1 MKMTDKH
8 ELTELGITIGRRIN
22 IRTNA
27 QGQRVEQVS
36 RNYTA
41 EYTDSDGK
49 RRIESLQTPNK
60 REAIRRAQQI
70 HSQLTEGEVPK
81 RRPSK
86 LTMVSLMDRYLS
98 YCEAKNLAP
107 KSIARYRTALEKLLE
122 YCQEAEI
129 RYVSQLNEEEFFQY
143 TAWLRGRTHK
153 QRAEYSSKSIHTE
166 CVICKQMLNF
176 AYRQSLIRSNP
187 LAGVKVPK
195 GRSKEVPCFTTPQI
209 HGLLGRCSEL
219 MQADPSYRLTHDAIA
234 ILAFSGLRVGELRA
248 LRFADLMLDRGEHGM
263 IRVCR
268 GGSQDAPKD
277 KDTRYV
283 PILPVLRPIIDAI
296 PQGDKGV
303 NGLVMPDLRERSLLA
318 RVKELARTLGYGSR
332 FRSHS
337 LRHFYISMCASAG
350 VPQRLVLSWV
360 GHHSSELISIYFTLH
375 DEESDRAVHKL
386 ADSTWG
392 DQSKAPTIEIMKQ
405 VRDTQRD
412 K

>member
-41 EYTDSDGK
+41 EYSDADGK

-70 HSQLTEGEVPK
+70 HHQLTEGEVPK
-81 RRPSK
+81 RRPIK
-86 LTMVSLMDRYLS
+86 LTMISLVDRYID
-98 YCEAKNLAP
+98 YCKAKGIS
-107 KSIARYRTALEKLLE
+107 KRSVARYSTALSKLLE
-122 YCQEAEI
+122 YCQETEI
-129 RYVSQLNEEEFFQY
+129 KYVSQLNEEKFFQY
-143 TAWLRGRTHK
+143 TAWLRGKTHK
-153 QRAEYSSKSIHTE
+153 QRAQYSSKSIHTE

-176 AYRQSLIRSNP
+176 AYRQSLIRINP

-195 GRSKEVPCFTTPQI
+195 GRSKEAPCFTTSQI
-209 HGLLGRCSEL
+209 HGLLGRCREL
-219 MQADPSYRLTHDAIA
+219 MQTDSSYRLTHDAIA

-248 LRFADLMLDRGEHGM
+248 LRFADLMPDRGEHGM

-268 GGSQDAPKD
+268 GGSQDAPKS
-277 KDTRYV
+277 KHTRYV

-296 PQGDKGV
+296 PQGDKGD

-318 RVKELARTLGYGSR
+318 RVKDLARTLEYGSS
-332 FRSHS
+332 FRTHS
-337 LRHFYISMCASAG
+337 LRHHYVSMCASAG

-386 ADSTWG
+386 ADSTHG
-392 DQSKAPTIEIMKQ
+392 AQSQEPASEVVQ
-405 VRDTQRD
+405 RVRDTQRD
-412 K
+412 R